1 MRELLIRGVSMRQLM
16 LFSIAISLCLP
27 TLAAQRDYIPVEQRL
42 SAEQLRAT
50 GLDTLSNEQLALL
63 NRLLSED
70 RVADLRAADDQR
82 TQDEAGLRTKRSDTQ
97 PISSAVQGQSRGWT
111 QGQTLLLDNG
121 QRWRVV
127 DSGVNFPRPVSNP
140 KVTIAPGFLG
150 AWYLRMDDGTPPIK
164 VQRVD

>member
-1 MRELLIRGVSMRQLM
+1 MRCSVLLAIAM
-16 LFSIAISLCLP
+16 LLGLP
-27 TLAAQRDYIPVEQRL
+27 AFAGERAWVPIEQRL
-42 SAEQLRAT
+42 SVEQLRAT
-50 GLDTLSNEQLALL
+50 GLDSLSGQQLALL

-70 RVADLRAADDQR
+70 RAADLRAADTQR
-82 TQDEAGLRTKRSDTQ
+82 TQDEAGMRPRRTPAQTVNAIV
-97 PISSAVQGQSRGWT
+97 PGSSRAWT

-127 DSGVNFPRPVSNP
+127 DSGVNFPRPITDA
-140 KVTIAPGFLG
+140 KVTIAPGMLG

>member
-1 MRELLIRGVSMRQLM
+1 MRRCLLL
-16 LFSIAISLCLP
+16 AITVLLALP
-27 TLAAQRDYIPVEQRL
+27 ASAGERTWVPIEKRL

-50 GLDTLSNEQLALL
+50 GLDSLSAEQLALL
-63 NRLLSED
+63 NTLLSED
-70 RVADLRAADDQR
+70 RAADLRAADVQR
-82 TQDEAGLRTKRSDTQ
+82 TQDEADMRPKRTPAQTVVAVV
-97 PISSAVQGQSRGWT
+97 PGSSRAWT

-127 DSGVNFPRPVSNP
+127 DSGVYFPRPVSDP

-150 AWYLRMDDGTPPIK
+150 AWYLRLDDGTPPIK

>member
-1 MRELLIRGVSMRQLM
+1 MRASVLLAMAVL
-16 LFSIAISLCLP
+16 LSLP
-27 TLAAQRDYIPVEQRL
+27 AFAGERTWVPIERRL

-50 GLDTLSNEQLALL
+50 GLDSLSGEQLALL

-70 RVADLRAADDQR
+70 RAADLKAADTQR
-82 TQDEAGLRTKRSDTQ
+82 TQDEAGMRPKRSPAQTVIATV
-97 PISSAVQGQSRGWT
+97 PGSSRAWT

-121 QRWRVV
+121 QRWRVM
-127 DSGVNFPRPVSNP
+127 DSGVNFPRAHTDP
-140 KVTIAPGFLG
+140 KVTIAPGMLG

>member
-1 MRELLIRGVSMRQLM
+1 MRCSVLLA
-16 LFSIAISLCLP
+16 IAILLGLP
-27 TLAAQRDYIPVEQRL
+27 AFAGERAWVPIEQRL
-42 SAEQLRAT
+42 SVEQLRAT
-50 GLDTLSNEQLALL
+50 GLDSLSGQQLALL

-70 RVADLRAADDQR
+70 RAADLRAADTQR
-82 TQDEAGLRTKRSDTQ
+82 TQDEAGMRPRRTPAQTVNAIV
-97 PISSAVQGQSRGWT
+97 PGSSRAWT

-127 DSGVNFPRPVSNP
+127 DSGVNFPRPITDA
-140 KVTIAPGFLG
+140 KVTIAPGMLG